1 MFNKLVM
8 SLAPFLIS
16 FFLLRYLQSS
26 WVPVLGSL
34 NWKRPLRTFFV
45 AGIAILCIEA
55 IFDIEQITK
64 WAWSLVMILITVLMY
79 RTDDLKHS
87 RTILIGVIPFIIITL
102 FSDGL
107 SLVNA
112 QLYSSWKN
120 FIDTA
125 IVFSV
130 IWLIT
135 MWIINN
141 KQQKTLE
148 KERLERKL
156 EEEQNR
162 LMAARKEELEVMVAE
177 RTVEL
182 TRQKE
187 DLQKA
192 LADLSSM
199 QHQLIQ
205 QEKLASLGELT
216 AGIAHEIQNP
226 LNFVNNFSEVSSEL
240 IDELQ
245 VEQQKDL
252 RDLAN
257 EGQLLETLKENLAK
271 IRHHGRRAD
280 SIVKGMLQHSRR
292 SSGKLEA
299 VDLNGLTDEYLRLSF
314 HGFRA
319 KDKTFNAKL
328 ETDFDDQVGN
338 IKVLPQEFGRV
349 ILNLLTNAFYSVN
362 QKRKHQ
368 PENFCPT
375 IWVQTRKLKDR
386 VLIRIKDNGVGIP
399 PNVLDKI
406 FQPFFST
413 KPSGEG
419 TGLGLSLSYDIITK
433 AHKGEMKAETKE
445 GEFAEFKIYIPI
457 NLS

>member
-1 MFNKLVM
+1 M
-8 SLAPFLIS
+8 SLAPFLVS

-26 WVPVLGSL
+26 QVPILASF
-34 NWKRPLRTFFV
+34 NWKRPLRIFLLS
-45 AGIAILCIEA
+45 GIALIFIEVV
-55 IFDIEQITK
+55 FDLEKVTK
-64 WAWSLVMILITVLMY
+64 WIWYLILTMITVLMY
-79 RTDDLKHS
+79 KTDDLKHS
-87 RTILIGVIPFIIITL
+87 RTILIGVIPFIVISL
-102 FSDGL
+102 FSDFL
-107 SLVNA
+107 MLFN
-112 QLYSSWKN
+112 LRLHTSWKN

-130 IWLIT
+130 IWMISL
-135 MWIINN
+135 WVINN
-141 KQQKTLE
+141 KQQKAFAE
-148 KERLERKL
+148 ERLQRLL
-156 EEEQNR
+156 EEEQGR
-162 LMAARKEELEVMVAE
+162 VVAARKEELEIMVAE
-177 RTVEL
+177 RTLEL
-182 TRQKE
+182 TKQKE

-192 LADLSSM
+192 LTDLSSM

-240 IDELQ
+240 IEELQ
-245 VEQQKDL
+245 ADQQKDH
-252 RDLAN
+252 RDLAG
-257 EGQLLETLKENLAK
+257 EGQLLETLKDNLVK

-299 VDLNGLTDEYLRLSF
+299 VDLNSLTDEYLRLSF

-319 KDKTFNAKL
+319 KDKTFNACL
-328 ETDFDDQVGN
+328 ERDFDESITSV
-338 IKVLPQEFGRV
+338 KVLPQEFGRV

-362 QKRKHQ
+362 QKRKLQ
-368 PENFCPT
+368 PENFQPT
-375 IWVQTRKLKDR
+375 VWVHTKKQKDR
-386 VLIRIKDNGVGIP
+386 VMIRIKDNGMGIP
-399 PNVLDKI
+399 GNVLDKI

-433 AHKGEMKAETKE
+433 AHKGEMKAESTE
-445 GEFAEFKIYIPI
+445 GEFAEFKIFIPL

>member
-1 MFNKLVM
+1 M
-8 SLAPFLIS
+8 SLAPFLVS
-16 FFLLRYLQSS
+16 FFLLRYLQNS
-26 WVPVLGSL
+26 WVPVLGSF
-34 NWKRPLRTFFV
+34 NWKRPLRIFLIS
-45 AGIAILCIEA
+45 GIAILLMEA
-55 IFDIEQITK
+55 IFDLEKVTK
-64 WAWSLVMILITVLMY
+64 WLWYVVMILLTALMY
-79 RTDDLKHS
+79 KADDLKHS
-87 RTILIGVIPFIIITL
+87 RTILIGVIPFIVISL
-102 FSDGL
+102 FSDIL
-107 SLVNA
+107 IVINRR
-112 QLYSSWKN
+112 LYSSWKD

-130 IWLIT
+130 IWMVT
-135 MWIINN
+135 MWFINN
-141 KQQKTLE
+141 KQQKTIE

-162 LMAARKEELEVMVAE
+162 LMAARKEELEILVAE
-177 RTVEL
+177 RTLEL
-182 TRQKE
+182 TKQKE

-192 LADLSSM
+192 LANLSAM

-240 IDELQ
+240 IEELQ
-245 VEQQKDL
+245 ADQNSDA
-252 RDLAN
+252 RDPAN
-257 EGQLLETLKENLAK
+257 ESQLLETLKENLAK

-292 SSGKLEA
+292 STGKLEA
-299 VDLNGLTDEYLRLSF
+299 VDLNALTEEYLRLSY

-319 KDKTFNAKL
+319 KDKTFNATL
-328 ETDFDDQVGN
+328 ETDFDGSIGEV
-338 IKVLPQEFGRV
+338 KVLPQELGRV

-362 QKRKHQ
+362 EKRKHQ
-368 PENFCPT
+368 PESFHPT
-375 IWVQTRKLKDR
+375 IWVQTKKMENR

-399 PNVLDKI
+399 VKLVDKI

-433 AHKGEMKAETKE
+433 GHKGEMKVETKE
-445 GEFAEFKIYIPI
+445 GEYAEFRIYIPL
-457 NLS
+457 NLT